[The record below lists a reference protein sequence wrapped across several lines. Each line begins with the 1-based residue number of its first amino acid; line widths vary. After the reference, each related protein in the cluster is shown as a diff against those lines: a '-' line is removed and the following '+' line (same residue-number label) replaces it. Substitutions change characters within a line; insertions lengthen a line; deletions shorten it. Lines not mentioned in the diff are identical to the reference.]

1 MRKIFKFIAISC
13 IVFSFLSILPSY
25 ERNRIEKVT
34 VKDEEGNVFYG
45 IASYY
50 GPRFHGKRT
59 ASGKIFNKH
68 TLVAAHLTLPF
79 GTRLL
84 VTNVENRKSVI
95 VEIIDRGPYIS
106 GRVLD
111 LSEGAAN
118 SIGLK
123 LSLVRIEIL

>member
-1 MRKIFKFIAISC
+1 MKIFKFIIIGCISF
-13 IVFSFLSILPSY
+13 FSLSTLPSY
-25 ERNRIEKVT
+25 ERSRIQKFT
-34 VKDEEGNVFYG
+34 IKDEEGNVFYG

-59 ASGKIFNKH
+59 ASGKIFNKN

-79 GTRLL
+79 GTKLL
-84 VTNVENRKSVI
+84 VTNVENQKSVI
-95 VEIIDRGPYIS
+95 VEIIDRGPYIE
-106 GRVLD
+106 GRMLD